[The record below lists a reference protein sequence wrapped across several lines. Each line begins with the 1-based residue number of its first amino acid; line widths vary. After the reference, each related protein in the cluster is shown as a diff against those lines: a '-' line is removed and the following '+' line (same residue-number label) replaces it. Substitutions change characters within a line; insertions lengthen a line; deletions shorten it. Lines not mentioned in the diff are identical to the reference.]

1 MKLHVLYFSEG
12 ADKLEIY
19 SSEQQVAERIQR
31 LPSFIKSSVYHY
43 VLEDLEEY
51 YDLCEEI
58 MDGVIDYAYWA
69 IPELN
74 LNFDYLNEIQ
84 IFKLA
89 YIIENPDSVTARTL
103 LHSIWNET
111 QIQALEA

>member
-1 MKLHVLYFSEG
+1 MTNSITNTQAQGATMQKLKELHVLYFSEG

-43 VLEDLEEY
+43 ALDDIDQSVLEEY
-51 YDLCEEI
+51 YDLCDEI
-58 MDGVIDYAYWA
+58 MGGVIDYAYWA
-69 IPELN
+69 IPEWD
-74 LNFDYLNEIQ
+74 LNFDYL
-84 IFKLA
+84 
-89 YIIENPDSVTARTL
+89 
-103 LHSIWNET
+103 NET

>member
-1 MKLHVLYFSEG
+1 MQKLKELHVLYFSEG

-19 SSEQQVAERIQR
+19 SSEQQVAERVQS

-51 YDLCEEI
+51 YDLCDEI
-58 MDGVIDYAYWA
+58 MGGVIDYAYWA

-74 LNFDYLNEIQ
+74 LDFDYLNE
-84 IFKLA
+84 
-89 YIIENPDSVTARTL
+89 
-103 LHSIWNET
+103 T
-111 QIQALEA
+111 QIDGLHRGVLPTLEA